1 MNTQLRL
8 QNPRLRAIW
17 QQVSS
22 VSLVLMGLL
31 LSQPQT
37 SAAEQVMLR
46 YSVLERSVSVDE
58 LTEFA
63 ETGEAS
69 RELRTYLKDS
79 GQDPEQVRELL
90 SDEVEVRQL
99 LLDEVLNSAP
109 GEVIL
114 DQMGDFVQTPS
125 GEANRQALRSALVLS
140 ASDDDRISLIEVLQN
155 YPTQEVHVNG
165 NQVASAY
172 RQVQDIHE
180 NIANVL
186 DMIGLP

>member
-1 MNTQLRL
+1 MNSQPPRL
-8 QNPRLRAIW
+8 QGVLQLAA
-17 QQVSS
+17 SA
-22 VSLVLMGLL
+22 SLALIGVWA
-31 LSQPQT
+31 SQPQT
-37 SAAEQVMLR
+37 LAAEQVMLR
-46 YSVLERSVSVDE
+46 YNVLERSVSVDE

-69 RELRTYLKDS
+69 RELRTYLKNS
-79 GQDPEQVRELL
+79 GQDPERVRELL

-99 LLDEVLNSAP
+99 FLDEVLNSGP

-165 NQVASAY
+165 NRVASAY
-172 RQVQDIHE
+172 RQIQDIQE
-180 NIANVL
+180 SITDVL
-186 DMIGLP
+186 DVIGLP